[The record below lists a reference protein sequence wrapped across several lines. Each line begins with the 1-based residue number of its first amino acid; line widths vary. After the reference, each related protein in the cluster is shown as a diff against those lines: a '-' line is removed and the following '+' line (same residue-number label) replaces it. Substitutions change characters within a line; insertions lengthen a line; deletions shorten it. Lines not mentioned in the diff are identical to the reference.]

1 LRQAA
6 YAGNIVQLLK
16 FMTVQHPGT
25 LIHLLKDRQ
34 NFLEE
39 IHHNERLNSKIIS
52 LLLISFGGFFVYGG
66 IIGASNTQMPLQIIS
81 SAIKLPALYLITLLI
96 CVPTLY
102 IFNAFFGS
110 QRTMKQHWAY
120 LLTAITVIAVLLCSF
135 APVSLFFLLAVNNK
149 MFFLLLNVA
158 IFSLTGLLG
167 VSFLYQMMK
176 PIDSEDESPN
186 VQLRT
191 NILRFWLAL
200 YGFVGT
206 QLGWTMRPFFATGEK
221 FAWLRPREEAGSF
234 IVSVWES
241 FRHVLH

>member
-1 LRQAA
+1 
-6 YAGNIVQLLK
+6 
-16 FMTVQHPGT
+16 MTVQHPGT
-25 LIHLLKDRQ
+25 LIHLLKNRQ
-34 NFLEE
+34 NFLAE

-66 IIGASNTQMPLQIIS
+66 IIGASNAQMPLQIIS

-120 LLTAITVIAVLLCSF
+120 LLTAIAVISVLLCGF

-176 PIDSEDESPN
+176 PIDSKDESPN
-186 VQLRT
+186 VHLRT
-191 NILRFWLAL
+191 NILRFWLVL

-206 QLGWTMRPFFATGEK
+206 QLGWTMRPFFATGKE
-221 FAWLRPREEAGSF
+221 FSWLRPREEAGSF

-241 FRHVLH
+241 LNHVLR

>member
-1 LRQAA
+1 M
-6 YAGNIVQLLK
+6 LLMLGISSTSDN
-16 FMTVQHPGT
+16 FMTVQHPST

-66 IIGASNTQMPLQIIS
+66 IIGASNAQIPMQIIS
-81 SAIKLPALYLITLLI
+81 SAIKLPALYLVTLLI

-120 LLTAITVIAVLLCSF
+120 LLTAITVIAVLLCGF

-149 MFFLLLNVA
+149 LFFLLLNVA
-158 IFSLTGLLG
+158 IFSLTGMLG

-176 PIDSEDESPN
+176 PIDSDDESPN
-186 VQLRT
+186 VHLRT
-191 NILRFWLAL
+191 NILRFWLGL

-206 QLGWTMRPFFATGEK
+206 QLGWTMRPFFATGDT

-234 IVSVWES
+234 LNAVFES
-241 FRHVLH
+241 LRHVAR